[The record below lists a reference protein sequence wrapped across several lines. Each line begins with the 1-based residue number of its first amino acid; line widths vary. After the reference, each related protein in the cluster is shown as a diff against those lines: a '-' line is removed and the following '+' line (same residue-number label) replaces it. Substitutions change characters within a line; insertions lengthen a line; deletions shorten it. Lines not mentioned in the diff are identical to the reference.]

1 MVLYNSGFQFIV
13 WSECATKSAGKKWV
27 LCRSV
32 NVRDANVQSQS
43 EKHNNPA
50 HSAHSK
56 ILAKLFNILIFE
68 WRAGSSSLLVN
79 QGSREKSKS
88 DGWSTGLRVT
98 QSEHEGGKGRG
109 LWVACSV
116 IEESALVIS
125 SYEILGYL
133 SIHYFDMF
141 GFLFCLCFL

>member
-27 LCRSV
+27 LCRSG

-43 EKHNNPA
+43 EKHSNPA

-68 WRAGSSSLLVN
+68 WRAGSSSLIVDGGKRVSRMDGPLVF
-79 QGSREKSKS
+79 GSHSRSMKGGKEEGFGLPVRSSKS
-88 DGWSTGLRVT
+88 RRW
-98 QSEHEGGKGRG
+98 
-109 LWVACSV
+109 
-116 IEESALVIS
+116 
-125 SYEILGYL
+125 
-133 SIHYFDMF
+133 
-141 GFLFCLCFL
+141 